1 VSDGTTTSADG
12 GRGAARAWRAVVF
25 DLDGTLL
32 DSVPLIVAS
41 HRHALQT
48 VLGRDEPDEV
58 LRAGIGKPL
67 IEQMRVFDP
76 VRADDLFAA
85 YQAWN
90 LEATPRYVRWFD
102 GVPEL
107 LERLCAAGLRLGVAT
122 SKMRASVD
130 LAFRTVPPPVTF
142 DAIVTLEDTTTH
154 KPDPAPLLHALEALG
169 TAAAHALYVGDAVVD
184 VEAARAAGSAAVAV
198 TWGAGTT
205 GDLHAAAPLAV
216 VDTPAALGDVI
227 VAGAEAAA

>member
-1 VSDGTTTSADG
+1 MPTPGDG
-12 GRGAARAWRAVVF
+12 ARAAPRSWRAVVF

-41 HRHALQT
+41 HRHALQA

-67 IEQMRVFDP
+67 IEQMRAFDP
-76 VRADDLFAA
+76 DRADDLFAA

-107 LERLCAAGLRLGVAT
+107 LERLRDAGLRLGVAT
-122 SKMRASVD
+122 SKMRTSVD
-130 LAFRTVPPPVTF
+130 LAFRTVPPPVEF

-154 KPDPAPLLHALEALG
+154 KPDPAPLLHALAGLG
-169 TAAAHALYVGDAVVD
+169 APPAQALYVGDAVVD
-184 VEAARAAGSAAVAV
+184 IEAARAAGCAAVGV
-198 TWGAGTT
+198 TWGAGVAA
-205 GDLHAAAPLAV
+205 DLHAAAPLAV
-216 VDTPAALGDVI
+216 VETTAALGDVI
-227 VAGAEAAA
+227 VAGAEVPA